1 MATDR
6 QPPRRLGRGLA
17 ALIGDQPASED
28 GAEPQAAPVAT
39 QRAPIEQL
47 RANPFQ
53 PRRQFAEQDLDDLAN
68 SIREKGILQPILVRP
83 VEDGAF
89 EIIAGERRWRAAQRA
104 QLHDVPIVVRELSDQ
119 ESLEIAIIENV
130 QRADLNAVEEAAGYE
145 RLIKQFSYTQD
156 QVSKIIGKSRS
167 HIANT
172 LRLLGLPDKV
182 RVLIE
187 DGQLSAGHARALIG
201 RPDAEALARMAVEK
215 GLNVREVE
223 ALVRKQDATPKSI
236 SKKDSA
242 EVKDADT
249 RALERTLSDA
259 LGLKVEVRF
268 DAKKGGDLRIHY
280 KDLEQLDEVCRRLE
294 QRGGRGK

>member
-1 MATDR
+1 MV
-6 QPPRRLGRGLA
+6 GGLA